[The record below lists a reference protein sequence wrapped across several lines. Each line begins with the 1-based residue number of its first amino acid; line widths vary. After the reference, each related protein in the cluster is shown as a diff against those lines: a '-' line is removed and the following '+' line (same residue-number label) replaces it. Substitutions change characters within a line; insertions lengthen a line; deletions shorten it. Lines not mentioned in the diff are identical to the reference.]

1 MKIVACLLAATLA
14 LGLQGC
20 WFRKTVMVP
29 VPVPV
34 PAPTPAPAP
43 TTQEPTPKPAEQPAA
58 PTEQP
63 TASTEH
69 PTMPAEQPTTPAE
82 NAPTPTRPRPPA
94 RDSQPKPV
102 PAPPTQPPAPP
113 PPSPQ
118 LGEILTDRHRN
129 ELESDLNQYLS
140 RARAA
145 VSRASGRPLTAAQ
158 KESVDRIKTFIQ
170 QAVEAQPKDLPSA
183 VLLARRADLLS
194 EELVKTLP

>member
-1 MKIVACLLAATLA
+1 MKIGACLLAATLA

-20 WFRKTVMVP
+20 WFNRKTVMVP
-29 VPVPV
+29 IPV

-43 TTQEPTPKPAEQPAA
+43 TTQEPPPKPAEQPTVPA
-58 PTEQP
+58 EQP

-69 PTMPAEQPTTPAE
+69 PTA
-82 NAPTPTRPRPPA
+82 PTRPRPPV
-94 RDSQPKPV
+94 RDTTPKPA
-102 PAPPTQPPAPP
+102 PAPATPPPAPA

-118 LGEILTDRHRN
+118 LGEILTDRHRS

-183 VLLARRADLLS
+183 VLLARRADLLG
-194 EELVKTLP
+194 EELVKALQ

>member
-20 WFRKTVMVP
+20 WFNRKTVMVP
-29 VPVPV
+29 IPV

-43 TTQEPTPKPAEQPAA
+43 TTQEPPPKPAEQPTVPA
-58 PTEQP
+58 EQP

-69 PTMPAEQPTTPAE
+69 PTAPMEKPTAPAE
-82 NAPTPTRPRPPA
+82 NPPAPTRPRPPV
-94 RDSQPKPV
+94 RDTTPKPA
-102 PAPPTQPPAPP
+102 PAPATPPPAPA

-118 LGEILTDRHRN
+118 LGEILTDRHRS

-183 VLLARRADLLS
+183 VLLARRADLLG
-194 EELVKTLP
+194 EELVKALQ